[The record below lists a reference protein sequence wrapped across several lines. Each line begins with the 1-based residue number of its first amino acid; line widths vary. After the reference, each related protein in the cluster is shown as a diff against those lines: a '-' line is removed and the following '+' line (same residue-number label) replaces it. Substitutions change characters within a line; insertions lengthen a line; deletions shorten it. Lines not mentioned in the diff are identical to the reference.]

1 MYNLKRG
8 GGTYKGIIGE
18 CLFKLT
24 RKYLILPKFFN
35 KKKYF
40 GIFGDRFSDRQL
52 EFLDLNWHSIDALE
66 FIYEQGIRKITLFEI
81 KTLNDFYF
89 EKLKGINR
97 IPKFTKNTIDMY
109 SSALNNGFDVKVAIV
124 WLKENWDYDVE
135 ILDFEECRYFTNDPK
150 KYDKNWATFKEK

>member
-35 KKKYF
+35 KNKYF
-40 GIFGDRFSDRQL
+40 NIFKEKIS
-52 EFLDLNWHSIDALE
+52 EEEKNFLNNNWYSIDAIE
-66 FIYEQGIRKITLFEI
+66 FDYTKNPRKIVLFEI
-81 KTLNDFYF
+81 KTLNDFYY
-89 EKLKGINR
+89 KKIGGLNR
-97 IPKFTKNTIDMY
+97 IPTFTMATVKMY
-109 SSALNNGFDVKVAIV
+109 KEAEEIGFNVKVAII

-135 ILDFEECRYFTNDPK
+135 IIDFNKCKYIIDSPK
-150 KYDKNWATFKEK
+150 KYDKI